1 MDFERHLLRPDW
13 FLKAL
18 WLHFLWTISLFDK
31 PKIWFPSLS
40 SLNRWLKGNIPRNTI
55 FNILWEVNTQQD
67 GREDVS
73 IMCGCEQRTHILLSI
88 PKDAGFTGVLHLLM
102 IMLWYDSWQLTFCAR
117 RISLR
122 SCLFSML
129 VLSCCCCWNKTPSPQ
144 TSPTVKL
151 LSALRREFVIS
162 NLILIGRFSP
172 WLLLIFFYY
181 VLTLPCCLP
190 AAGSSPKRGSI
201 PIVQPTPFATVWY
214 SWCLL
219 HIDTIIW
226 SCLRTRGGKLF
237 KLLRSHRFLKLKGR

>member
-1 MDFERHLLRPDW
+1 MCYSFLIFNPNFYFLKCYIIIADFSFMNFNFCVMFLCIWESIQVIKAFLIDFERHLLRPDW
-13 FLKAL
+13 FLKAF

-122 SCLFSML
+122 SCGHLFNGLEAHVCS
-129 VLSCCCCWNKTPSPQ
+129 VCWCFHAVAVGTRP
-144 TSPTVKL
+144 L
-151 LSALRREFVIS
+151 HLR
-162 NLILIGRFSP
+162 
-172 WLLLIFFYY
+172 
-181 VLTLPCCLP
+181 
-190 AAGSSPKRGSI
+190 
-201 PIVQPTPFATVWY
+201 
-214 SWCLL
+214 L
-219 HIDTIIW
+219 H
-226 SCLRTRGGKLF
+226 LQ
-237 KLLRSHRFLKLKGR
+237 